1 MLSAVSAPALF
12 DVIPDGVHD
21 LVRLRVPIHAARVAL
36 LAHAVAPLLRV
47 DPCEAFIAGYVH
59 DIGKVGVPAALLDAP
74 RPLTSVE
81 RRVMQDHPVIG
92 AALLA
97 QVWPGCSPAVQG
109 TVRSHHER
117 VNGAGYPVGVC
128 ELSPLT
134 ALVAAADVW
143 DALRSPRAYRAALS
157 VADAGVAFEA
167 EALPIQV
174 KAAVWRIVREQG
186 W

>member
-21 LVRLRVPIHAARVAL
+21 LVRLHVPIHAARVAL
-36 LAHAVAPLLRV
+36 LAHAVAPLLGV
-47 DPCEAFIAGYVH
+47 NPCEAFIAGYVH
-59 DIGKVGVPAALLDAP
+59 DIGKVGVPMAILEAP
-74 RPLTSVE
+74 RALTPAE
-81 RRVMQDHPVIG
+81 RRLMQDHPVIG

-97 QVWPGCSPAVQG
+97 QVWPESSSAVQLA
-109 TVRSHHER
+109 VRCHHER
-117 VNGAGYPVGVC
+117 VDGAGYPLGRC

-167 EALPIQV
+167 EALPCQV
-174 KAAVWRIVREQG
+174 KAAVWRIVAEQG